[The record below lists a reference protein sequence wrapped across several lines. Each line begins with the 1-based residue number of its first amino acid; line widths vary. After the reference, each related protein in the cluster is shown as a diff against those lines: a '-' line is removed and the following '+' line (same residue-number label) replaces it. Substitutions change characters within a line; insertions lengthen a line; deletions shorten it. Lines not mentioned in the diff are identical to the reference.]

1 MKKTKILKKAKDLM
15 TINKRINKVNSWKKK
30 SSVVKESIKMHKW
43 ANKSNSLINRMKKVW
58 SKNSL
63 RMYLIRFSKM
73 RIPSQIKARVKI
85 KEKDSVAN
93 IKVFIKIPI
102 IPIRKISS
110 NPNKNQINLIKVTKT
125 LKKEKEDEE

>member
-15 TINKRINKVNSWKKK
+15 TINKRINKVNSWEKK

-43 ANKSNSLINRMKKVW
+43 VNKTNSLINRMKKVW

-73 RIPSQIKARVKI
+73 RIPS
-85 KEKDSVAN
+85 
-93 IKVFIKIPI
+93 
-102 IPIRKISS
+102 
-110 NPNKNQINLIKVTKT
+110 
-125 LKKEKEDEE
+125 